1 MFSLLLDFLSL
12 QPIISTTDNPHR
24 QPHRPSTTT
33 THITITQHH
42 QTPPPQPST
51 TNHHHQHNMDTPQNQ
66 PKIKQTHTRAHHK
79 NQSKSKRT
87 HLGHTNRERER
98 EREKERERAFLWTYG
113 CELTRTMLVD
123 HGSVLVVLWLWIIDR
138 WSWIGGLVIGEAIST
153 RGGEGEAIS
162 SPSPSPHVDRCW
174 WCRLV
179 LVGRRRSVVI
189 VGFNACGTYDEEL
202 IWLCEKKEERGKK
215 ERRND
220 REIRKKK
227 EEERKGR
234 IRKKKRQSILFYFI
248 FWESRNGKVEY
259 DKMILK
265 EEYKNIIK

>member
-87 HLGHTNRERER
+87 HLGHTNREREHFCELMAVSWLERCLWIMDRYLWCFDCGSLIVDRGSVDWWLERRFQQEEAR
-98 EREKERERAFLWTYG
+98 ERRFHHR
-113 CELTRTMLVD
+113 RHRRM
-123 HGSVLVVLWLWIIDR
+123 
-138 WSWIGGLVIGEAIST
+138 WIGV
-153 RGGEGEAIS
+153 GG
-162 SPSPSPHVDRCW
+162 VD
-174 WCRLV
+174 
-179 LVGRRRSVVI
+179 
-189 VGFNACGTYDEEL
+189 
-202 IWLCEKKEERGKK
+202 
-215 ERRND
+215 
-220 REIRKKK
+220 
-227 EEERKGR
+227 
-234 IRKKKRQSILFYFI
+234 
-248 FWESRNGKVEY
+248 
-259 DKMILK
+259 
-265 EEYKNIIK
+265 

>member
-1 MFSLLLDFLSL
+1 M
-12 QPIISTTDNPHR
+12 
-24 QPHRPSTTT
+24 
-33 THITITQHH
+33 
-42 QTPPPQPST
+42 
-51 TNHHHQHNMDTPQNQ
+51 
-66 PKIKQTHTRAHHK
+66 
-79 NQSKSKRT
+79 
-87 HLGHTNRERER
+87 
-98 EREKERERAFLWTYG
+98 
-113 CELTRTMLVD
+113 
-123 HGSVLVVLWLWIIDR
+123 
-138 WSWIGGLVIGEAIST
+138 
-153 RGGEGEAIS
+153 
-162 SPSPSPHVDRCW
+162 
-174 WCRLV
+174 